1 MDIGE
6 TIKDLR
12 RKDRKRLKHVSGQTG
27 LSQSYLSS
35 LETGAR
41 GASLKTLHRI
51 AAAFNRRLVV
61 SFEEIEQKAESFAEQ
76 FPPTEDEE
84 LIEKL
89 ADQEFAKAVLAEK

>member
-1 MDIGE
+1 M
-6 TIKDLR
+6 IKDLR

-41 GASLKTLHRI
+41 GASLETLHRI

-61 SFEEIEQKAESFAEQ
+61 SFEEIEQKAELLAAFK
-76 FPPTEDEE
+76 PTEDEE

-89 ADQEFAKAVLAEK
+89 ADQEFAEAILAEK